1 MNGYL
6 MQEQQWIP
14 GEDLFVESFS
24 SENSYGVVFEDDGQ
38 TAYFYAVE
46 KDKEGAGLR
55 VLDALHIQETGDEQ
69 EEDEDMDDE
78 DMADG
83 DEADEDVADGDG
95 DEVDE
100 DEADGDGDEADD
112 DVAHGDDDDGNEEDD
127 DEADDGNIAD
137 TVDRRR
143 EPEINGN
150 VADGKPP
157 GGLPAN
163 KLQIVWSNDWMK
175 CALVIDGFCHALF
188 NFETHGGYNINEFPP
203 PNEFWTQGDRK
214 LSDDMM
220 RQLF

>member
-1 MNGYL
+1 

-24 SENSYGVVFEDDGQ
+24 PENSYGVVFEDDGQ

-55 VLDALHIQETGDEQ
+55 VLDALHIQETGDEP
-69 EEDEDMDDE
+69 EEDEDLEDE
-78 DMADG
+78 DM
-83 DEADEDVADGDG
+83 ADEDVADD
-95 DEVDE
+95 D
-100 DEADGDGDEADD
+100 ADS
-112 DVAHGDDDDGNEEDD
+112 EE
-127 DEADDGNIAD
+127 
-137 TVDRRR
+137 

-163 KLQIVWSNDWMK
+163 KLQIVWSNDWKK
-175 CALVIDGFCHALF
+175 CALVIDGYCHALF
-188 NFETHGGYNINEFPP
+188 DFEAHGGYNINEFPP
-203 PNEFWTQGDRK
+203 PNEFWTKGDRK

-220 RQLF
+220 QQLF